1 MRVRN
6 ESWNLAP
13 DAVAFFTGHSKK
25 LGLDT
30 FISTF
35 SKNFLFSSLQIV
47 SSSEHNSETKQKQY
61 SELESENNCGDDKLF
76 YGILQVYDL

>member
-1 MRVRN
+1 MHKSIVQI
-6 ESWNLAP
+6 
-13 DAVAFFTGHSKK
+13 

-47 SSSEHNSETKQKQY
+47 SSSQHNSENEVKQKQD
-61 SELESENNCGDDKLF
+61 SELEQNIEVEM
-76 YGILQVYDL
+76 VYDLRFINYCCENVLKQKRKIKLQ